1 MKIII
6 TILAAV
12 VIIDALIVYACCV
25 VASRADEAAEC
36 IARNIRAMGL
46 DYFGYYHGTN
56 PNKYEWKV
64 RHDRS

>member
-25 VASRADEAAEC
+25 VAGRADEAAEQL
-36 IARNIRAMGL
+36 RR
-46 DYFGYYHGTN
+46 DYDESGS
-56 PNKYEWKV
+56 
-64 RHDRS
+64 D